1 MPALFMSLFPHPLPL
16 GTPVDVFAGALGGTA
31 AVLLIGG
38 SIFLRGQR
46 NRHQFTLMQ
55 AALEKGITAFPGQPP
70 FWLLSLRQG
79 ITTIALGVALVIVG
93 SGAWAIGHSVQRPD
107 AAIASEPKPPPP
119 QFQGPGGPDGP
130 PELRG
135 GPGPEGREGP
145 GLFGGPEGRRPPQR
159 NPLIEQW
166 QRAQM
171 EETVGQIALGC
182 GIVLLLLGCTRTA
195 FAKTER
201 RFGDAPTTPA

>member
-1 MPALFMSLFPHPLPL
+1 MPAFFMSLFPHPLPL

-79 ITTIALGVALVIVG
+79 ITTIALGIALIIVG
-93 SGAWAIGHSVQRPD
+93 TGAWAIGHSVERPD

-119 QFQGPGGPDGP
+119 QFQGPD
-130 PELRG
+130 
-135 GPGPEGREGP
+135 GPGPGFPPGFEGREGP
-145 GLFGGPEGRRPPQR
+145 AGPGGPGGPEGRRPPQR

-182 GIVLLLLGCTRTA
+182 GIVLLLLGGTRTA

-201 RFGDAPTTPA
+201 QYGQTPGAPT

>member
-1 MPALFMSLFPHPLPL
+1 MPAFFMSLFPHPLPL

-38 SIFLRGQR
+38 AIFLRGQR
-46 NRHQFTLMQ
+46 NRQQFALMQ
-55 AALEKGITAFPGQPP
+55 TALEKGFTAFPGQPP

-79 ITTIALGVALVIVG
+79 ITTIALGVALIIVG
-93 SGAWAIGHSVQRPD
+93 TGAWVIGHSVERPD

-119 QFQGPGGPDGP
+119 PRLEGPGDGDGP
-130 PELRG
+130 PEGRQ
-135 GPGPEGREGP
+135 GPPM
-145 GLFGGPEGRRPPQR
+145 LGGPEGRRPPQR

-182 GIVLLLLGCTRTA
+182 GVVLLLLGGTRTA

-201 RFGDAPTTPA
+201 RYGETPVTPA